1 MSASMGKEAE
11 RPFLEKVG
19 EYLLSLPFDLKIL
32 QEAVTHPDLD
42 RAAREIAAG
51 TIIHTLG
58 PQDGGDGPMRY
69 VDDALLVRAAFK
81 RVVADGSEHAKE
93 FTARFEAE
101 VYGKLDED
109 LKMFEDV
116 LGDLWPWLTGK
127 LEGFRKPSYK
137 GKTPSQYVD
146 DDEAA
151 AFLYEEGLEFQ
162 TNYNVTEDKVRNS
175 VRRVDAILE
184 SLNKRRTEDAKK
196 KT

>member
-32 QEAVTHPDLD
+32 QEAVTDPDLERD
-42 RAAREIAAG
+42 AREIAAG
-51 TIIHTLG
+51 TIIHTIG
-58 PQDGGDGPMRY
+58 PQEGDGPMRF
-69 VDDALLVRAAFK
+69 VDDVMLVRAAFK
-81 RVVADGSEHAKE
+81 RVVADGGEHAKE
-93 FTARFEAE
+93 FAARFDSEA
-101 VYGKLDED
+101 YAKLDDD
-109 LKMFEDV
+109 LKMFEEV

-127 LEGFRKPSYK
+127 IETFRKPPYK
-137 GKTPSQYVD
+137 GKTPSQYID

-151 AFLYEEGLEFQ
+151 SLLYEEGLEFQ

-184 SLNKRRTEDAKK
+184 SLNKRRAEDAKK

>member
-1 MSASMGKEAE
+1 MGKEAE

-32 QEAVTHPDLD
+32 QEAVTDPDLE
-42 RAAREIAAG
+42 RGAREIAAG
-51 TIIHTLG
+51 TIIHTIG
-58 PQDGGDGPMRY
+58 PQEGDGPMRF
-69 VDDALLVRAAFK
+69 VDDVMLVRAAFK
-81 RVVADGSEHAKE
+81 RVVADGGERAKE
-93 FTARFEAE
+93 FAARFDAEA
-101 VYGKLDED
+101 YAKLDED
-109 LKMFEDV
+109 LKMFEEV

-127 LEGFRKPSYK
+127 IETFRKPPYK
-137 GKTPSQYVD
+137 GKTPSQYID

-151 AFLYEEGLEFQ
+151 SLLYEEGLEFQ

-184 SLNKRRTEDAKK
+184 SLNKRRAEDAKK

>member
-11 RPFLEKVG
+11 RPFLDKVG

-32 QEAVTHPDLD
+32 QEAVTHPDLE
-42 RAAREIAAG
+42 RGAREIAAG
-51 TIIHTLG
+51 TIIHTIG
-58 PQDGGDGPMRY
+58 PQEGDGPMRF
-69 VDDALLVRAAFK
+69 VDDVLLVRAALK
-81 RVVADGSEHAKE
+81 RVVADGGEHAKD
-93 FTARFEAE
+93 FVARFDAEA
-101 VYGKLDED
+101 YGKLDDD
-109 LKMFEDV
+109 LHVFEEV

-127 LEGFRKPSYK
+127 LETFRKPPYK

-146 DDEAA
+146 DEEAA
-151 AFLYEEGLEFQ
+151 AFLYDEGLEFQ

-184 SLNKRRTEDAKK
+184 SLNKRRAEDAKK

>member
-11 RPFLEKVG
+11 RPFLEKVS
-19 EYLLSLPFDLKIL
+19 EYLLSLPFDLKVL
-32 QEAVTHPDLD
+32 QEAVTDPDLE
-42 RAAREIAAG
+42 RGAREIAAG
-51 TIIHTLG
+51 TIIHTIG
-58 PQDGGDGPMRY
+58 PQEGDGPMRF
-69 VDDALLVRAAFK
+69 VDDVMLVRAAFK
-81 RVVADGSEHAKE
+81 RVVADGGEHAKE
-93 FTARFEAE
+93 FAARFDGEA
-101 VYGKLDED
+101 YAKLDDD
-109 LKMFEDV
+109 LKMFEEV

-127 LEGFRKPSYK
+127 LETFRKPPYK

-151 AFLYEEGLEFQ
+151 SLLYEEGLEFQ

-184 SLNKRRTEDAKK
+184 SLNKRRAEDAKK

>member
-1 MSASMGKEAE
+1 MHAAMGKEAE

-32 QEAVTHPDLD
+32 QEAVTHPDLE
-42 RAAREIAAG
+42 RGAREIAAG

-58 PQDGGDGPMRY
+58 PQEGDGPMRY
-69 VDDALLVRAAFK
+69 VDDVLLVRAALK
-81 RVVADGSEHAKE
+81 RILADGGEHAKD
-93 FTARFEAE
+93 FAARFDGE

-109 LKMFEDV
+109 LGTFETV
-116 LGDLWPWLTGK
+116 LGDLWPWLNGK
-127 LEGFRKPSYK
+127 LETFRKPPYK

-151 AFLYEEGLEFQ
+151 SFLYEEGLEFQ

-184 SLNKRRTEDAKK
+184 SLTKRRAEEAKK

>member
-11 RPFLEKVG
+11 RPFLDKVG

-32 QEAVTHPDLD
+32 QEAVTDPDLE
-42 RAAREIAAG
+42 RGAREIAAG
-51 TIIHTLG
+51 TIIHSIG
-58 PQDGGDGPMRY
+58 PQEGDGPMRF
-69 VDDALLVRAAFK
+69 VDDVLLVRAALK
-81 RVVADGSEHAKE
+81 RVVADGGEHAKD
-93 FTARFEAE
+93 FAARFDGEIYA
-101 VYGKLDED
+101 KLDSD
-109 LKMFEDV
+109 LANFADV
-116 LGDLWPWLTGK
+116 LGDLWPWLQGK
-127 LEGFRKPSYK
+127 LETFRKPPYK

-151 AFLYEEGLEFQ
+151 SFLYEEGLEFQ

-175 VRRVDAILE
+175 VRRVDAIVE

>member
-32 QEAVTHPDLD
+32 QEAVTDPDLE
-42 RAAREIAAG
+42 RGAREIAAG
-51 TIIHTLG
+51 TIIHTIG
-58 PQDGGDGPMRY
+58 PQEGDGPMRF
-69 VDDALLVRAAFK
+69 VDDVLLVRAALK
-81 RVVADGSEHAKE
+81 RVVADGGEHAKD
-93 FTARFEAE
+93 FVARFDAE
-101 VYGKLDED
+101 VYGKLDDD
-109 LKMFEDV
+109 LHVFEEV

-127 LEGFRKPSYK
+127 LETFRKPPYK

-146 DDEAA
+146 DEEAA
-151 AFLYEEGLEFQ
+151 AFLYDEGLEFQ

-175 VRRVDAILE
+175 VRRVDAIVE
-184 SLNKRRTEDAKK
+184 QLNKRRAEDAKK